1 MIEDF
6 IEMGLDILDPIQPKA
21 AGMELEFLKSSFGTR
36 LTFHGGVAEQEMLP
50 RGRAVEVRIEV
61 ERLME
66 ILGKD
71 GGYIVCAAHAIQSDT
86 PVENILAI
94 YEAVKQYGNL
104 SIALNKTI
112 VMIL

>member
-1 MIEDF
+1 
-6 IEMGLDILDPIQPKA
+6 
-21 AGMELEFLKSSFGTR
+21 MEPEFLKNSFGTR
-36 LTFHGGVAEQEMLP
+36 LTFHGGVDEQELLP
-50 RGRAVEVRIEV
+50 QGTAAEVRSEV

-71 GGYIVCAAHAIQSDT
+71 GGYIVCAAHAIQPDT
-86 PVENILAI
+86 PVENILAM